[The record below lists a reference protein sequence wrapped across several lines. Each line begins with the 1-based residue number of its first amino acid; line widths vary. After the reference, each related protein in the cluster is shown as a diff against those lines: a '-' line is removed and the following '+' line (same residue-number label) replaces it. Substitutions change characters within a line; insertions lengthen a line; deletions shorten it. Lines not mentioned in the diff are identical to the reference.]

1 MNSEFPGFYK
11 LSIEERRNVL
21 LKRAEIS
28 EASQRAL
35 QGEDTLT
42 TQKADK
48 MVENVLGMFR
58 LPLGLCTYLK
68 VNDKDYAVPMTIEE
82 PSVVAAA
89 SNACKLLRAGG
100 GITASATAPIM
111 IGQIQLSDIPDMDA
125 AIASIEGAKE
135 ALLTKARSFCERLVK
150 RGGGPQ
156 DIECRQLPPLNEND
170 PLGPMLIVHIMID
183 VRDAMGANLVN
194 TICEGVAPTLATLS
208 KGRAR
213 LRILSNLT
221 DQRLVTVKGRIPFH
235 AFCKGDQPLSFGE
248 ETAKGIEEASV
259 FAERDPYRAATHNKG
274 IMNGIDAVLMATG
287 QDYRAVEAGV
297 HAYAS
302 RDGRYT
308 ALSQWRVK
316 EDGLHGE
323 MTIPLA
329 VGTVGGIT
337 RVHPKVR
344 AALKLLDIERAHE
357 LAQVAAAVGLA
368 QNVAALRALAMEGIQ
383 RGHMRLHARNLAAE
397 VGATDEQIP
406 IVAQRMFEQKTINRD
421 AAASILAQLTQD

>member
-274 IMNGIDAVLMATG
+274 IMNAVTAVALM
-287 QDYRAVEAGV
+287 
-297 HAYAS
+297 
-302 RDGRYT
+302 
-308 ALSQWRVK
+308 
-316 EDGLHGE
+316 HG
-323 MTIPLA
+323 
-329 VGTVGGIT
+329 
-337 RVHPKVR
+337 
-344 AALKLLDIERAHE
+344 
-357 LAQVAAAVGLA
+357 
-368 QNVAALRALAMEGIQ
+368 
-383 RGHMRLHARNLAAE
+383 
-397 VGATDEQIP
+397 
-406 IVAQRMFEQKTINRD
+406 
-421 AAASILAQLTQD
+421 